1 MRRTSRRRPLLLDT
15 HIWLWLAAGTA
26 PLASGAR
33 EAIGTAASRG
43 NLRVAAISIW
53 EIALLASRNRIV
65 LGKPTTE
72 WVEQALLAPGL
83 SLEPLSPRIAIESC
97 HLPAGFRSDP
107 ADHFIVATARV
118 IDATLMTRDTRILD
132 YAAQGHLTAVAA

>member
-1 MRRTSRRRPLLLDT
+1 MRRTSETRPLLLDT

-26 PLASGAR
+26 PLRSGAR
-33 EAIGTAASRG
+33 EAIGIAASAG

-65 LGKPTTE
+65 LGKPTTD

-83 SLEPLSPRIAIESC
+83 SLEPLTPAIAIESC
-97 HLPAGFRSDP
+97 HLPDNFRSDP
-107 ADHFIVATARV
+107 ADLFIVATARV
-118 IDATLMTRDTRILD
+118 TNARLMTRDRRILD
-132 YAAQGHLTAVAA
+132 YAAHGHLTAVGV